1 MLKIYKVETD
11 FKLIRQYLMS
21 LNKLKIYDIE
31 LEEVSLTKK
40 HEIVY
45 STRYLELSFSELA
58 TIENFKDNKKNR
70 ILLIIKRIIDE
81 IEDKNTKNKY
91 LDRYKR
97 LKSLFYKE
105 TFRIIKKDVKDN
117 DRKKC
122 IIINF
127 LYKYQYQ
134 KFLPFKSSLPLFSYL
149 SATINNYKNVSTLRK
164 ILNLNIILQ
173 TYTKNIKNNK
183 DIVLEDIFFGDYLK
197 DIKIEE
203 VDLKIEC
210 VIYFIK
216 NTISKVN
223 SSGKNV
229 LFLFESTKEM
239 QKALE
244 FEKSFHVETNF
255 NDSCRFIE
263 LNSFILLRSILRKCD
278 RKNYKKVLKI
288 FLENKEEDN
297 ENKPY
302 LFLSKHKK
310 ENHFIEFF
318 KDSLKKNP
326 HYDLT
331 SINLFI
337 FYLSMMT
344 FSILVDNKSKITIDD
359 FSHLNEIKET
369 DEIVIIPTI
378 YENKDKIDNALLFE
392 ILKENY
398 VVLTKIKE
406 KAKETVILLDK
417 RVKYPLQIEG
427 KLHSISSLFYL
438 NLKV

>member
-1 MLKIYKVETD
+1 MPGLCTSSVLLRLAKDKFQELTSND
-11 FKLIRQYLMS
+11 EYLF
-21 LNKLKIYDIE
+21 D
-31 LEEVSLTKK
+31 
-40 HEIVY
+40 
-45 STRYLELSFSELA
+45 
-58 TIENFKDNKKNR
+58 
-70 ILLIIKRIIDE
+70 
-81 IEDKNTKNKY
+81 EDKNTKNKY

-149 SATINNYKNVSTLRK
+149 SATINNFKNVTTLRK

-173 TYTKNIKNNK
+173 TYIKNIKTNK

-229 LFLFESTKEM
+229 LFLFESNKEM

-255 NDSCRFIE
+255 NDPCRFI
-263 LNSFILLRSILRKCD
+263 
-278 RKNYKKVLKI
+278 
-288 FLENKEEDN
+288 
-297 ENKPY
+297 
-302 LFLSKHKK
+302 
-310 ENHFIEFF
+310 
-318 KDSLKKNP
+318 
-326 HYDLT
+326 
-331 SINLFI
+331 
-337 FYLSMMT
+337 
-344 FSILVDNKSKITIDD
+344 
-359 FSHLNEIKET
+359 
-369 DEIVIIPTI
+369 
-378 YENKDKIDNALLFE
+378 
-392 ILKENY
+392 
-398 VVLTKIKE
+398 
-406 KAKETVILLDK
+406 
-417 RVKYPLQIEG
+417 
-427 KLHSISSLFYL
+427 
-438 NLKV
+438 